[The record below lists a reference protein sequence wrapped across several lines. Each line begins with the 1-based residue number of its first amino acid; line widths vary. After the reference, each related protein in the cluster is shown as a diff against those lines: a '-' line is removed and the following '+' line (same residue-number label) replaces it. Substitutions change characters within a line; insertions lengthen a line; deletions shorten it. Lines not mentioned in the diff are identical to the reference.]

1 MENSAR
7 RQRTWPR
14 PLPPPVGHAGK
25 GKGRGLSGQGAGP
38 ACGGRGAC
46 SRRWGMEREEEEE
59 EEEEGAGGAAE
70 QGAKAE
76 EANPDD
82 AEAGEDAE
90 DAEDAE
96 DEDAEAE
103 GVAGRFL
110 ALQRALSERLR
121 ALPPPGP
128 PVSVVYAPLEYA
140 WEPHRSFVRRF
151 LRSPKAVLFLGM
163 NPGPFG
169 MAQTGVP
176 FGEAWHVREWL
187 RVSGAVRR
195 PPCEHP
201 KRPVLGLRCP
211 RAEVSGAR
219 FWGLIRSL
227 CPDPRAFFRHCF
239 VHNLCPLL
247 FLAASGRNV
256 APPELRAAER
266 ERLLGPCGA
275 ALAAAVRALGVRL
288 VVALGR
294 VAELRAR
301 RALRDAGIAV
311 PVAWIPHPSPRN
323 PRANRGWEGEARERL
338 RELGVLRLMGVRE
351 PGGAGENGAGG
362 SLLQLDQFGTG
373 ENGAGGSLDQFGTG
387 ENGAGGSLLQL
398 DQLGTGENGARGS
411 LDQFGTGE
419 NGAEGSLDQ
428 FGTGENGAG
437 GSLLQCDQFRTGE
450 NGAGGSLDQL
460 DQLGTGENGA
470 EGSLLQFGTGE
481 NGAGGS
487 LLQFGTGGQGVEGG
501 LDQLGTGRKEDGR
514 SPPQFDQFG
523 TGEKGIDG
531 ALPQIPRSEQDLGQH
546 SRAEGEPL
554 PQFLHSGGG
563 LGLL

>member
-1 MENSAR
+1 
-7 RQRTWPR
+7 
-14 PLPPPVGHAGK
+14 
-25 GKGRGLSGQGAGP
+25 
-38 ACGGRGAC
+38 
-46 SRRWGMEREEEEE
+46 MEREEEEE
-59 EEEEGAGGAAE
+59 EAEEGAGAAAEEGAGAA
-70 QGAKAE
+70 GA
-76 EANPDD
+76 DD
-82 AEAGEDAE
+82 AG
-90 DAEDAE
+90 AE
-96 DEDAEAE
+96 DEDDEDDDDEE

-128 PVSVVYAPLEYA
+128 PVAVVYAPLEYA

-187 RVSGAVRR
+187 RVSGSVLR
-195 PPCEHP
+195 PPHEHP

-266 ERLLGPCGA
+266 ERLLAPCGA
-275 ALAAAVRALGVRL
+275 ALAAAVRALRVRL

-301 RALRDAGIAV
+301 RALRDAGMAV

-338 RELGVLRLMGVRE
+338 RELGVLRLLGVRD
-351 PGGAGENGAGG
+351 GGDGGTEGLELLGTGESGAGG
-362 SLLQLDQFGTG
+362 GLDQFGTG
-373 ENGAGGSLDQFGTG
+373 ESGAG
-387 ENGAGGSLLQL
+387 
-398 DQLGTGENGARGS
+398 
-411 LDQFGTGE
+411 
-419 NGAEGSLDQ
+419 
-428 FGTGENGAG
+428 
-437 GSLLQCDQFRTGE
+437 
-450 NGAGGSLDQL
+450 
-460 DQLGTGENGA
+460 
-470 EGSLLQFGTGE
+470 
-481 NGAGGS
+481 
-487 LLQFGTGGQGVEGG
+487 GG
-501 LDQLGTGRKEDGR
+501 LDQLGTKKMG
-514 SPPQFDQFG
+514 
-523 TGEKGIDG
+523 
-531 ALPQIPRSEQDLGQH
+531 L
-546 SRAEGEPL
+546 EGPCPSL
-554 PQFLHSGGG
+554 G
-563 LGLL
+563 LGKVGLGGAWTSWTSLGLGKVGLGGPWTSLGLGNVELEGAWTSLGPGKMELGGTWTSWELGKMGLGGPWTSLGLGKRGLGGTWTVGNWGKGD

>member
-1 MENSAR
+1 
-7 RQRTWPR
+7 
-14 PLPPPVGHAGK
+14 
-25 GKGRGLSGQGAGP
+25 
-38 ACGGRGAC
+38 
-46 SRRWGMEREEEEE
+46 MEREEEEE
-59 EEEEGAGGAAE
+59 EGAGVGDEEGAGAE
-70 QGAKAE
+70 EDDGAKAE
-76 EANPDD
+76 EAGAADD
-82 AEAGEDAE
+82 

-96 DEDAEAE
+96 DEDADGSEAE

-128 PVSVVYAPLEYA
+128 PVALVYAPLEYA

-151 LRSPKAVLFLGM
+151 LRGPKAVLFLGM

-195 PPCEHP
+195 PPREHP

-219 FWGLIRSL
+219 FWGLVRSL

-266 ERLLGPCGA
+266 ERLLAPCGA
-275 ALAAAVRALGVRL
+275 ALAAAVRALRVRL

-294 VAELRAR
+294 VAELRAP
-301 RALRDAGIAV
+301 RAAGAGLAV

-323 PRANRGWEGEARERL
+323 PRANRGWEGEARRRL
-338 RELGVLRLMGVRE
+338 RELGVLRLMGVRDE
-351 PGGAGENGAGG
+351 AGAERLRAGECGLGGALDQLGAGECGLGGCLPQFDQFGTGDSGLGG
-362 SLLQLDQFGTG
+362 SLDPLDQFGTG
-373 ENGAGGSLDQFGTG
+373 ESGVGGSLTRFGAGGSLDQF
-387 ENGAGGSLLQL
+387 
-398 DQLGTGENGARGS
+398 DQLGTGEKGIDGS
-411 LDQFGTGE
+411 LPQLDQFGAGE
-419 NGAEGSLDQ
+419 EGVGGSLPQFNQ
-428 FGTGENGAG
+428 FGTRKKGIR
-437 GSLLQCDQFRTGE
+437 GSL
-450 NGAGGSLDQL
+450 
-460 DQLGTGENGA
+460 
-470 EGSLLQFGTGE
+470 
-481 NGAGGS
+481 
-487 LLQFGTGGQGVEGG
+487 
-501 LDQLGTGRKEDGR
+501 
-514 SPPQFDQFG
+514 PQFG

-531 ALPQIPRSEQDLGQH
+531 SLDQLGTGGKDASGSLPQSDQSGTGEKGIREPLPQFGTGGKGIDGALPQFPHSEQDLGQH
-546 SRAEGEPL
+546 YRAEGEPL
-554 PQFLHSGGG
+554 PQFPRSGGG

>member
-1 MENSAR
+1 
-7 RQRTWPR
+7 
-14 PLPPPVGHAGK
+14 
-25 GKGRGLSGQGAGP
+25 
-38 ACGGRGAC
+38 
-46 SRRWGMEREEEEE
+46 MEREEEEE

-70 QGAKAE
+70 EGAKAE
-76 EANPDD
+76 EANADD
-82 AEAGEDAE
+82 AEADE

-301 RALRDAGIAV
+301 RALRDAGMAV

-351 PGGAGENGAGG
+351 QGGAGENGAEG
-362 SLLQLDQFGTG
+362 SLLQCDQFGTG
-373 ENGAGGSLDQFGTG
+373 ENGAGGSLDQC
-387 ENGAGGSLLQL
+387 
-398 DQLGTGENGARGS
+398 
-411 LDQFGTGE
+411 
-419 NGAEGSLDQ
+419 DQ

-437 GSLLQCDQFRTGE
+437 GSLLQCDQFGTGE
-450 NGAGGSLDQL
+450 NGAGGSLLQCDQF
-460 DQLGTGENGA
+460 GTGENGA
-470 EGSLLQFGTGE
+470 GGSLTQCDQFGTGENGAGGSLLQCDQFGTGE

-487 LLQFGTGGQGVEGG
+487 LLQFGTGENGAGG
-501 LDQLGTGRKEDGR
+501 SLTQC
-514 SPPQFDQFG
+514 DQFG
-523 TGEKGIDG
+523 TGENG
-531 ALPQIPRSEQDLGQH
+531 A
-546 SRAEGEPL
+546 
-554 PQFLHSGGG
+554 GGVPAPV
-563 LGLL
+563 

>member
-1 MENSAR
+1 MFPRRKARWETPRADKGPGHAPGAARGAR
-7 RQRTWPR
+7 RE
-14 PLPPPVGHAGK
+14 GE
-25 GKGRGLSGQGAGP
+25 GAGP
-38 ACGGRGAC
+38 VGAGGGARSAADAARARGGLAAAAAAVTSPGGAVRDVTGGAGPGEGGHGQNSPPPPGGARC
-46 SRRWGMEREEEEE
+46 HPRHPPGSPVPSVTPPGRWGMEREREEEE
-59 EEEEGAGGAAE
+59 EEEEGAGAAAEEGAGAAAA
-70 QGAKAE
+70 GAGGA
-76 EANPDD
+76 AADGD
-82 AEAGEDAE
+82 GEDAE
-90 DAEDAE
+90 DDEDGADAE
-96 DEDAEAE
+96 E
-103 GVAGRFL
+103 GVARRFL

-128 PVSVVYAPLEYA
+128 PVAVVYAPLEYA

-187 RVSGAVRR
+187 RVSGPVRR
-195 PPCEHP
+195 PPREHP

-266 ERLLGPCGA
+266 ERLLAPCGA
-275 ALAAAVRALGVRL
+275 ALAAAVRALRVRL

-338 RELGVLRLMGVRE
+338 RELGVLRLLGVR
-351 PGGAGENGAGG
+351 
-362 SLLQLDQFGTG
+362 
-373 ENGAGGSLDQFGTG
+373 
-387 ENGAGGSLLQL
+387 
-398 DQLGTGENGARGS
+398 
-411 LDQFGTGE
+411 
-419 NGAEGSLDQ
+419 
-428 FGTGENGAG
+428 
-437 GSLLQCDQFRTGE
+437 
-450 NGAGGSLDQL
+450 
-460 DQLGTGENGA
+460 
-470 EGSLLQFGTGE
+470 
-481 NGAGGS
+481 
-487 LLQFGTGGQGVEGG
+487 
-501 LDQLGTGRKEDGR
+501 
-514 SPPQFDQFG
+514 
-523 TGEKGIDG
+523 DG
-531 ALPQIPRSEQDLGQH
+531 ADGGVDLAGF
-546 SRAEGEPL
+546 RATLQGR
-554 PQFLHSGGG
+554 G
-563 LGLL
+563 

>member
-1 MENSAR
+1 
-7 RQRTWPR
+7 
-14 PLPPPVGHAGK
+14 
-25 GKGRGLSGQGAGP
+25 
-38 ACGGRGAC
+38 
-46 SRRWGMEREEEEE
+46 MEREEEEEE

-351 PGGAGENGAGG
+351 QGGAGENGAGG
-362 SLLQLDQFGTG
+362 SLLQLDQLGAG
-373 ENGAGGSLDQFGTG
+373 ENGAGGSPGRGRRGGCARERPARSNSAITVTG
-387 ENGAGGSLLQL
+387 PFV
-398 DQLGTGENGARGS
+398 T
-411 LDQFGTGE
+411 
-419 NGAEGSLDQ
+419 
-428 FGTGENGAG
+428 
-437 GSLLQCDQFRTGE
+437 
-450 NGAGGSLDQL
+450 
-460 DQLGTGENGA
+460 
-470 EGSLLQFGTGE
+470 
-481 NGAGGS
+481 
-487 LLQFGTGGQGVEGG
+487 V
-501 LDQLGTGRKEDGR
+501 
-514 SPPQFDQFG
+514 SPPRGHSADVRAPPPCPALLSSLRIRFESA
-523 TGEKGIDG
+523 GEGILVL
-531 ALPQIPRSEQDLGQH
+531 AKEANLKCPQIVIAFYEERLTWHAYPEDSEPKERDPPRS
-546 SRAEGEPL
+546 
-554 PQFLHSGGG
+554 
-563 LGLL
+563 